1 MSRVW
6 LWLYALI
13 FCACSNLDD
22 PRFSKNFYEEKM
34 MQVTRKSEIVLKG
47 KTQIVMFS
55 TYLSELDREKYSDGE
70 YFFIE
75 IDFEDEKKG
84 IKDVEFVL
92 AGHTPAEIKY
102 IKNPKKEGFYI
113 HSPWNRGYLVR
124 FDSIPQTEIATLN
137 LIAKFEGREM
147 RFDYSFK
154 DESIL

>member
-113 HSPWNRGYLVR
+113 HSPWNRGYL
-124 FDSIPQTEIATLN
+124 
-137 LIAKFEGREM
+137 
-147 RFDYSFK
+147 
-154 DESIL
+154 ILSLKLK

>member
-75 IDFEDEKKG
+75 IDFEDERKG

-113 HSPWNRGYLVR
+113 HSPWNRG
-124 FDSIPQTEIATLN
+124 
-137 LIAKFEGREM
+137 
-147 RFDYSFK
+147 
-154 DESIL
+154 